1 MQYVIDG
8 SIQKSKEKLR
18 VTVKMIDALKGYHLW
33 SDQYDRKLKDI
44 FTIQDDIVLS
54 IVKSVSSKYDKIL
67 ESAPVEAAGTN
78 NLSAYLK
85 NLMSLYLYESNFSR
99 ENFGDIIR
107 LAEEALAFDP
117 NFLNPYIVIVYAK
130 ARAARYGFTEN
141 PDVLREQ
148 VLVIAHKAV
157 TLHNYSA
164 QAHGAMARAYYEL
177 KHYDKSIEEYRKV
190 VELDPN
196 EPKGYDIGWAL
207 SYSGKAREA
216 VQYFE
221 EFKRLDPKSLI
232 PQLGLSFVN
241 MIMGNYENA
250 IAYLTGRIDENP
262 NFLRLHLDLAACYAA
277 LGREEEAKVAAKQ
290 VLKINPAFSIDNYI
304 FKGLPVSDLK
314 AIKNYVDA
322 LRKIPFPVSN
332 K

>member
-1 MQYVIDG
+1 MSG
-8 SIQKSKEKLR
+8 
-18 VTVKMIDALKGYHLW
+18 
-33 SDQYDRKLKDI
+33 
-44 FTIQDDIVLS
+44 
-54 IVKSVSSKYDKIL
+54 KYDKIL
-67 ESAPVEAAGTN
+67 ESAPVEAAGTK
-78 NLSAYLK
+78 NLNAYLK

-99 ENFGDIIR
+99 ENFSEIIR
-107 LAEEALAFDP
+107 LAEEALVFDP

-141 PDVLREQ
+141 PDKLREQ
-148 VLVIAHKAV
+148 ALDIAQKAV

-164 QAHGAMARAYYEL
+164 QAHGALGRAYYEL
-177 KHYDKSIEEYRKV
+177 KQYDKSIAEYKKV

-207 SYSGKAREA
+207 CYSGRAQEA
-216 VQYFE
+216 VPYFE
-221 EFKRLDPKSLI
+221 EYKRLNPKSII
-232 PQLGLSFVN
+232 PQLGLSLVN
-241 MIMGNYENA
+241 MIMGNYEKA
-250 IAYLTGRIDENP
+250 IPYLMDGIDENP

-277 LGREEEAKVAAKQ
+277 LEREEEASVAAKQ

-304 FKGLPVSDLK
+304 NRGLPVSDLK

-322 LRKIPFPVSN
+322 LRKIPFPEFLNFLMESFCQ